1 MEGFRLEYL
10 QARYFHAMLSSFE
23 QYQVRGK
30 DLHAETVSSNVS
42 PPASQP
48 LYIKVMT
55 FNLCVEPFNQLDLLG
70 AGRCSFQYPTLCN
83 SAYRGK

>member
-1 MEGFRLEYL
+1 MEGFRLEDL
-10 QARYFHAMLSSFE
+10 QGRYFHAMLSSLE

-30 DLHAETVSSNVS
+30 EFHAKTVSGNVS

-70 AGRCSFQYPTLCN
+70 AGRFSFQYPTLRN